1 MPKLYFMR
9 HGQTLFNLLRRKQGW
24 CDSPLTELGIEQAK
38 TVGATLRGRG
48 LTFDHAYS
56 STSERAC
63 DTLELAFPG
72 QPYER
77 VKGLKEWNFGKFEG
91 ASEDLNPRLPYGDFK
106 IAVRQARIQ
115 ILARALKLAK
125 VPLLKA
131 LDALVRLTG
140 KRKFKRVARTLG
152 RRTVRMVKRKATPSQ
167 GRTDSFSLLDPQLGK
182 RRVAPTL
189 LAAKQV
195 KERLTVTHKVQFWH
209 ETSVIA
215 IVCQRLLHLEV
226 GLSQSLFGKNHHKGA

>member
-1 MPKLYFMR
+1 MSKLYFMR

-91 ASEDLNPRLPYGDFK
+91 ASEDLNPRLPYGDFYK
-106 IAVRQARIQ
+106 QYKAKFNPSKSVDGYLTAPWTCARVVREPWRRSGSGHARRGRGAAQ
-115 ILARALKLAK
+115 DEA
-125 VPLLKA
+125 PHWQLLC
-131 LDALVRLTG
+131 
-140 KRKFKRVARTLG
+140 ART
-152 RRTVRMVKRKATPSQ
+152 
-167 GRTDSFSLLDPQLGK
+167 
-182 RRVAPTL
+182 
-189 LAAKQV
+189 
-195 KERLTVTHKVQFWH
+195 RL
-209 ETSVIA
+209 
-215 IVCQRLLHLEV
+215 
-226 GLSQSLFGKNHHKGA
+226 

>member
-1 MPKLYFMR
+1 MSKLCFMR

-38 TVGATLRGRG
+38 AVGTTLRERG

-91 ASEDLNPRLPYGDFK
+91 ASEDLNPRLPYGDF
-106 IAVRQARIQ
+106 ISSM
-115 ILARALKLAK
+115 
-125 VPLLKA
+125 
-131 LDALVRLTG
+131 
-140 KRKFKRVARTLG
+140 
-152 RRTVRMVKRKATPSQ
+152 TVRARL
-167 GRTDSFSLLDPQLGK
+167 SFAS
-182 RRVAPTL
+182 A
-189 LAAKQV
+189 
-195 KERLTVTHKVQFWH
+195 
-209 ETSVIA
+209 
-215 IVCQRLLHLEV
+215 
-226 GLSQSLFGKNHHKGA
+226 